1 MWASDQKEA
10 AFGKKAREDVE
21 QEEEVDDRKERSKR
35 VEDEEAIQKQE
46 SKMRGRL
53 LGLVQPQGVNV
64 DARFP
69 EPAGP
74 NQTSG
79 SIL

>member
-1 MWASDQKEA
+1 M
-10 AFGKKAREDVE
+10 VI
-21 QEEEVDDRKERSKR
+21 RKERSKR
-35 VEDEEAIQKQE
+35 VEDEDEEAIQKQE

-53 LGLVQPQGVNV
+53 SGLVQPQGVNV

-69 EPAGP
+69 ESARP
-74 NQTSG
+74 NQRSG